1 MAPPTP
7 LSSRVGTLRPTRSS
21 RPVAV
26 KASELLREAR
36 LTDAIESLGVELR
49 NDPTDAQRRSLLFEL
64 LAFAGEHTRAEKQ
77 LDVLSQR
84 GPDAG
89 MGALLYKAAIHA
101 ERTRADMFR
110 TGSTPPNPTGAAV
123 SGTLNG
129 NPFSSIR
136 DADPRIGDRLEVFAA
151 GQYMW
156 LPFEHIAS
164 VRIAPPKRL
173 RDTLWT
179 PALLRTGPKFKGV
192 ELGEVLLPVLAPLSF
207 ESDDDAVRLGR
218 VTEWVATD
226 SGVDVP
232 VGQKLLLVDDE
243 EVPIL
248 EVRELTI
255 TPA

>member
-1 MAPPTP
+1 M
-7 LSSRVGTLRPTRSS
+7 
-21 RPVAV
+21 
-26 KASELLREAR
+26 KARELLAASR

-64 LAFAGEHTRAEKQ
+64 LAFAGEFDRAEKH
-77 LDVLSQR
+77 LDILAQR
-84 GPDAG
+84 GPDAA
-89 MGALLYKAAIHA
+89 MGALLYRAAVHA
-101 ERTRADMFR
+101 ERTRAEMFHTGDR
-110 TGSTPPNPTGAAV
+110 PAHKGSTPPA
-123 SGTLNG
+123 GTLNG
-129 NPFSSIR
+129 KPFSSVR

-164 VRIAPPKRL
+164 IRIDPPKRL

-179 PALLRTGPKFKGV
+179 PAVLHTGPKFKGM

-226 SGVDVP
+226 AGEEVP
-232 VGQKLLLVDDE
+232 IGQKLLLVDDE

-248 EVRELTI
+248 EVRELTV
-255 TPA
+255 TSA

>member
-1 MAPPTP
+1 M
-7 LSSRVGTLRPTRSS
+7 
-21 RPVAV
+21 
-26 KASELLREAR
+26 KARELLAASR

-49 NDPTDAQRRSLLFEL
+49 SDPTDAQRRSLLFEL
-64 LAFAGEHTRAEKQ
+64 LAFAGEFDRAEKH
-77 LDVLSQR
+77 LDILAQR

-89 MGALLYKAAIHA
+89 MGALLYRAAIHA
-101 ERTRADMFR
+101 EKTRADMFR
-110 TGSTPPNPTGAAV
+110 TGDRPEHRGSTAPA
-123 SGTLNG
+123 GTLNG
-129 NPFSSIR
+129 KAFSSIR

-156 LPFEHIAS
+156 LPFEHIES
-164 VRIAPPKRL
+164 LRINPPKRL

-179 PALLRTGPKFKGV
+179 PAILKTGPKFKGV

-226 SGVDVP
+226 DGDAP

-243 EVPIL
+243 EIPIL
-248 EVRELTI
+248 EVRELTV

>member
-1 MAPPTP
+1 M
-7 LSSRVGTLRPTRSS
+7 
-21 RPVAV
+21 
-26 KASELLREAR
+26 KARELLAESR

-64 LAFAGEHTRAEKQ
+64 LAFAGEFDRAEKH
-77 LDVLSQR
+77 LDILAQR
-84 GPDAG
+84 GPESG
-89 MGALLYKAAIHA
+89 MGALLYRAAIHA
-101 ERTRADMFR
+101 EKTRADMFR
-110 TGSTPPNPTGAAV
+110 TGDRPEHRGSTAPAGK
-123 SGTLNG
+123 LNG
-129 NPFSSIR
+129 KPFTAIK

-156 LPFEHIAS
+156 LPFEHIES
-164 VRIAPPKRL
+164 LRINPPKRL

-179 PALLRTGPKFKGV
+179 PAILKTGPKFKGV

-207 ESDDDAVRLGR
+207 EIDDDAVRLGR
-218 VTEWVATD
+218 VTEWVGTD
-226 SGVDVP
+226 DGDAP

>member
-1 MAPPTP
+1 M
-7 LSSRVGTLRPTRSS
+7 
-21 RPVAV
+21 
-26 KASELLREAR
+26 KARELLAASR

-64 LAFAGEHTRAEKQ
+64 LAFAGEFDRAEKH
-77 LDVLSQR
+77 LDILAQR
-84 GPDAG
+84 GPEAG
-89 MGALLYKAAIHA
+89 MGALLYRAAIHA
-101 ERTRADMFR
+101 EKTRAEMFR
-110 TGSTPPNPTGAAV
+110 TGATPDHKTSASVA
-123 SGTLNG
+123 GTFNG
-129 NPFSSIR
+129 KPFSSIR

-164 VRIAPPKRL
+164 IRISPPKRL

-192 ELGEVLLPVLAPLSF
+192 ELGEVLLPVLAPLSSV
-207 ESDDDAVRLGR
+207 SDDDTVRLGR
-218 VTEWVATD
+218 TTEWVATD
-226 SGVDVP
+226 DGLEVP

-248 EVRELTI
+248 EVRELTV
-255 TPA
+255 TSA

>member
-1 MAPPTP
+1 M
-7 LSSRVGTLRPTRSS
+7 
-21 RPVAV
+21 
-26 KASELLREAR
+26 KARELLAASR

-64 LAFAGEHTRAEKQ
+64 LAFAGEFDRAEKH
-77 LDVLSQR
+77 LDILAQR

-89 MGALLYKAAIHA
+89 MGALLYRAAIHA
-101 ERTRADMFR
+101 EKTRAEMFR
-110 TGSTPPNPTGAAV
+110 TGDRPEHRGSTAPAGAV
-123 SGTLNG
+123 NG
-129 NPFSSIR
+129 KQFSSIR

-164 VRIAPPKRL
+164 LRINPPKRL

-179 PALLRTGPKFKGV
+179 PAILKTGPKFKGV

-226 SGVDVP
+226 DGDAP

-248 EVRELTI
+248 EVRELTV

>member
-1 MAPPTP
+1 M
-7 LSSRVGTLRPTRSS
+7 
-21 RPVAV
+21 
-26 KASELLREAR
+26 KARELLAASR

-49 NDPTDAQRRSLLFEL
+49 SDPTDAQRRSLLFEL
-64 LAFAGEHTRAEKQ
+64 LAFAGEFDRAEKH
-77 LDVLSQR
+77 LDILAQG

-89 MGALLYKAAIHA
+89 MGALLYRAAIHA
-101 ERTRADMFR
+101 EKTRAEMFKTGDR
-110 TGSTPPNPTGAAV
+110 PEHRGSTAPA
-123 SGTLNG
+123 GTLNG
-129 NPFSSIR
+129 KPFSSLR

-156 LPFEHIAS
+156 LPFEHIES
-164 VRIAPPKRL
+164 LRINPPKRL

-179 PALLRTGPKFKGV
+179 PAILKTGPKFKGV

-226 SGVDVP
+226 DGDAP

-243 EVPIL
+243 EIPIL
-248 EVRELTI
+248 EVRELTV

>member
-1 MAPPTP
+1 M
-7 LSSRVGTLRPTRSS
+7 
-21 RPVAV
+21 
-26 KASELLREAR
+26 KARELLAASR

-49 NDPTDAQRRSLLFEL
+49 SDPTDAQRRSLLFEL
-64 LAFAGEHTRAEKQ
+64 LAFAGEFDRAEKH
-77 LDVLSQR
+77 LDILAQR

-89 MGALLYKAAIHA
+89 MGALLYRAAIHA
-101 ERTRADMFR
+101 EKTRAEMFR
-110 TGSTPPNPTGAAV
+110 TGDRPEHRGSTAPA
-123 SGTLNG
+123 GTLNG
-129 NPFSSIR
+129 KPFSSIR

-156 LPFEHIAS
+156 LPFEHIES
-164 VRIAPPKRL
+164 LRIQPPKRL

-179 PALLRTGPKFKGV
+179 PAILKTGPKFKGV

-207 ESDDDAVRLGR
+207 DSDDDAVRLGR

-226 SGVDVP
+226 GVEAP

-243 EVPIL
+243 EVCIL
-248 EVRELTI
+248 EVRELTV

>member
-1 MAPPTP
+1 M
-7 LSSRVGTLRPTRSS
+7 
-21 RPVAV
+21 
-26 KASELLREAR
+26 KARELLAESR

-64 LAFAGEHTRAEKQ
+64 LAFAGEFDRAEKH
-77 LDVLSQR
+77 LDILAQR
-84 GPDAG
+84 GPESG
-89 MGALLYKAAIHA
+89 MGALLYRAAIHA
-101 ERTRADMFR
+101 EKTRADMFR
-110 TGSTPPNPTGAAV
+110 TGDRPEHRGSTTPA
-123 SGTLNG
+123 GTLNG
-129 NPFSSIR
+129 KAFSSIK

-156 LPFEHIAS
+156 LPFEHIES
-164 VRIAPPKRL
+164 LRINPPKRL

-179 PALLRTGPKFKGV
+179 PAILKTGPTFKGV

-207 ESDDDAVRLGR
+207 EIDDDAVRLGR
-218 VTEWVATD
+218 VTEWVGTD
-226 SGVDVP
+226 DGDAP

-255 TPA
+255 SRA

>member
-1 MAPPTP
+1 M
-7 LSSRVGTLRPTRSS
+7 
-21 RPVAV
+21 
-26 KASELLREAR
+26 KARELLAASR

-64 LAFAGEHTRAEKQ
+64 LAFAGEFDRAEKH
-77 LDVLSQR
+77 LDILAQR

-89 MGALLYKAAIHA
+89 MGALLYRAAIHA
-101 ERTRADMFR
+101 EKTRAEMFKTGDR
-110 TGSTPPNPTGAAV
+110 PEHRGSTAPA
-123 SGTLNG
+123 GTLNG
-129 NPFSSIR
+129 KPFSSLR

-156 LPFEHIAS
+156 LPFEHIES
-164 VRIAPPKRL
+164 LRINPPKRL

-179 PALLRTGPKFKGV
+179 PAILKTGPKFKGV

-207 ESDDDAVRLGR
+207 ASDDDAVRLGR

-226 SGVDVP
+226 DGDAP

-243 EVPIL
+243 EIPIL
-248 EVRELTI
+248 EVRELTV

>member
-1 MAPPTP
+1 M
-7 LSSRVGTLRPTRSS
+7 
-21 RPVAV
+21 
-26 KASELLREAR
+26 KARELLAQSR

-64 LAFAGEHTRAEKQ
+64 LAFAGEFDRAEKH
-77 LDVLSQR
+77 LDILSQR

-89 MGALLYKAAIHA
+89 MGALLYRAAIHA
-101 ERTRADMFR
+101 EKTRAEMFR
-110 TGSTPPNPTGAAV
+110 TGDRPEHRGSTPPG
-123 SGTLNG
+123 GTLNG
-129 NPFSSIR
+129 KPFKSIK

-164 VRIAPPKRL
+164 LRINAPKRL

-179 PALLRTGPKFKGV
+179 PATLRTGEKFKGV
-192 ELGEVLLPVLAPLSF
+192 ELGEILLPVLAPLSF
-207 ESDDDAVRLGR
+207 EVDDDAVRLGR

-226 SGVDVP
+226 DGDVP

>member
-1 MAPPTP
+1 
-7 LSSRVGTLRPTRSS
+7 
-21 RPVAV
+21 
-26 KASELLREAR
+26 
-36 LTDAIESLGVELR
+36 
-49 NDPTDAQRRSLLFEL
+49 
-64 LAFAGEHTRAEKQ
+64 
-77 LDVLSQR
+77 VLSQR

-89 MGALLYKAAIHA
+89 MGALLYRAAIHA
-101 ERTRADMFR
+101 ELTRAEMFR
-110 TGSTPPNPTGAAV
+110 TGNTPATGNAAV
-123 SGTLNG
+123 PGVLNG
-129 NPFSSIR
+129 KAFTTIR

-156 LPFEHIAS
+156 IPLEHMAS
-164 VRIAPPKRL
+164 IRIAPPKRL

-179 PALLRTGPKFKGV
+179 PALVRTGPKFKGV

-218 VTEWVATD
+218 VTEWVALDT
-226 SGVDVP
+226 GVEVP
-232 VGQKLLLVDDE
+232 VGQKVFLVDGE

>member
-1 MAPPTP
+1 
-7 LSSRVGTLRPTRSS
+7 
-21 RPVAV
+21 V
-26 KASELLREAR
+26 KARELLAQAR

-49 NDPTDAQRRSLLFEL
+49 EDPTDAQRRSLLFEL
-64 LAFAGEHTRAEKQ
+64 LAFAGELSRAEKQ

-89 MGALLYKAAIHA
+89 MGALLYRSAIHA
-101 ERTRADMFR
+101 EKTRADMFR
-110 TGSTPPNPTGAAV
+110 AGTTPDAGNGPPVA
-123 SGTLNG
+123 GTLNG
-129 NPFSSIR
+129 KSFASIR
-136 DADPRIGDRLEVFAA
+136 DADPRIGSRLEIFAA

-156 LPFEHIAS
+156 LPLEHIAS

-173 RDTLWT
+173 RDTLWM
-179 PALLRTGPKFKGV
+179 PALVRTGPKFKGT
-192 ELGEVLLPVLAPLSF
+192 ELGEILMPVLAPLTY
-207 ESDDDAVRLGR
+207 ESDDDAVRLGH

-226 SGVDVP
+226 GGVDVP
-232 VGQKLLLVDDE
+232 IGQKLLLVDDE

>member
-1 MAPPTP
+1 M
-7 LSSRVGTLRPTRSS
+7 
-21 RPVAV
+21 
-26 KASELLREAR
+26 KASELLAASR

-64 LAFAGEHTRAEKQ
+64 LAFAGEFDRAEKH
-77 LDVLSQR
+77 LDILAQR

-89 MGALLYKAAIHA
+89 MGALLYRAAIHA
-101 ERTRADMFR
+101 EKTRAEMFKTGDR
-110 TGSTPPNPTGAAV
+110 PEHRGSTAPA
-123 SGTLNG
+123 GTLNG
-129 NPFSSIR
+129 KPFSSLR

-156 LPFEHIAS
+156 LPFEHIES
-164 VRIAPPKRL
+164 LRINPPKRL

-179 PALLRTGPKFKGV
+179 PAILKTGPKFKGV

-226 SGVDVP
+226 DGDAP

-243 EVPIL
+243 EISIL
-248 EVRELTI
+248 EVRELTV

>member
-1 MAPPTP
+1 
-7 LSSRVGTLRPTRSS
+7 L
-21 RPVAV
+21 
-26 KASELLREAR
+26 KARELLAESR

-49 NDPTDAQRRSLLFEL
+49 SDPTDAQRRSLLFEL
-64 LAFAGEHTRAEKQ
+64 LAFAGEFDRAEKH
-77 LDVLSQR
+77 LDILAQR
-84 GPDAG
+84 GPDSG
-89 MGALLYKAAIHA
+89 MGALLYRAAIHA
-101 ERTRADMFR
+101 EKTRAEMFR
-110 TGSTPPNPTGAAV
+110 TGDRPEHRGASAPA
-123 SGTLNG
+123 GTLNG
-129 NPFSSIR
+129 KAFSSIK

-156 LPFEHIAS
+156 LPFEHIES
-164 VRIAPPKRL
+164 LRINPPKRL

-179 PALLRTGPKFKGV
+179 PAILKTGPKFKGV

-207 ESDDDAVRLGR
+207 EIDDDTVRLGR
-218 VTEWVATD
+218 VTEWVGTD
-226 SGVDVP
+226 DGDAP